1 MTQEPSQLD
10 FLEWKTQKPMEW
22 RIKFKAQMN
31 LIMMYILN
39 SPNGLEQHRPCCEWI
54 KNWSFSETGWKEFLE
69 EQLKSYIFLG
79 YINLVGNIF
88 L

>member
-39 SPNGLEQHRPCCEWI
+39 SPNGL
-54 KNWSFSETGWKEFLE
+54 
-69 EQLKSYIFLG
+69 
-79 YINLVGNIF
+79 
-88 L
+88 